1 MTVFS
6 GALSEAFTPVS
17 DIAFNVDRL
26 ETNPQ
31 LAMIARSTSASI
43 HARFAIEIEN
53 RHGFVDL
60 VMPYSML
67 EPVRTLLLQMFMGE
81 SFGRDNGWK
90 KHFRDQLQRTEI
102 RLDGVLAE
110 MEIPLATAL
119 GWKAGTFIELN
130 KSADGSADLL
140 SGDMRLLSGHIGQS
154 KGQIAI
160 KIEKNIFD
168 ASEEQNA

>member
-1 MTVFS
+1 
-6 GALSEAFTPVS
+6 
-17 DIAFNVDRL
+17 
-26 ETNPQ
+26 
-31 LAMIARSTSASI
+31 
-43 HARFAIEIEN
+43 
-53 RHGFVDL
+53 
-60 VMPYSML
+60 
-67 EPVRTLLLQMFMGE
+67 
-81 SFGRDNGWK
+81 
-90 KHFRDQLQRTEI
+90 LQRTEI